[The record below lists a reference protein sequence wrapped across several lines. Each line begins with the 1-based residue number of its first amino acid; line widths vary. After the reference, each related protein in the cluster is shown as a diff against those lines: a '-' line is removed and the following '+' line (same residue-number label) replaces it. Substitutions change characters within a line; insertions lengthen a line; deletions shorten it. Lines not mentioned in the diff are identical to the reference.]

1 VAAYTSEE
9 TRSLTTELPKNPS
22 ARVAYLNITTEQ
34 ELHAYCAQLAQ
45 CKWLAFDTEFVSEQ
59 TYRPVLCLVQ
69 VATEDQLA
77 LIDALA
83 VQDMTPFWEVVAQ
96 PSHET
101 IVHAGRGEV
110 EFCLRAVGRVPAR
123 LFDVQLAAGLIGI
136 EYPAGFRTLSYRV
149 RGQSSKKEAT
159 RTDWR
164 RRPLSERQI
173 QYALDDV
180 RHLAALRDRLCE
192 ELERRGRLG
201 WLEDE
206 MMAWQEEVEKAFT
219 QERWRRVSGNSSL
232 DRRGLAIVRE
242 LWRWREAEAQRRNCP
257 TRRVLRDDLIV
268 ELAKRQTADVKR
280 IQAVRGLERGDLTR
294 HLPKLAACIDLA
306 LKLPDQELPEVFRHE
321 SVPQLSV
328 LGQFLFAALGSVC
341 RQADLAPGLV
351 GNPNDIR
358 ELIAYRAGQI
368 SCSEPPVLARGWRA
382 EVVGQLF
389 DELLAGKK
397 AIRIADPDSDHPLV
411 FEELS
416 PNGMPRH

>member
-1 VAAYTSEE
+1 MS
-9 TRSLTTELPKNPS
+9 
-22 ARVAYLNITTEQ
+22 YLSITTDQ
-34 ELHAYCAQLAQ
+34 ELQAYCDQLAQ
-45 CKWLAFDTEFVSEQ
+45 CEWVAFDTEFVSEQ

-69 VATEDQLA
+69 VASPGQLA

-83 VQDMTPFWEVVAQ
+83 VQDMTPFWEVIVQ

-110 EFCLRAVGRVPAR
+110 EFCLRAVGRLPAR
-123 LFDVQLAAGLIGI
+123 VFDVQIAAGLMGI
-136 EYPAGFRTLSYRV
+136 EYPAGFRTLVSRV
-149 RGQSSKKEAT
+149 LGQSSKKEET

-164 RRPLSERQI
+164 RRPLSDRQI

-180 RHLAALRDRLCE
+180 RHLAALRDRLHR
-192 ELERRGRLG
+192 ELDQRGRLG
-201 WLEDE
+201 WLEEE
-206 MMAWQEEVEKAFT
+206 MTAWLAEVEQAFT
-219 QERWRRVSGNSSL
+219 QERWRRVPGNSSL
-232 DRRGLAIVRE
+232 DRRSLAIVRE
-242 LWRWREAEAQRRNCP
+242 LWRWREAEAQRRDCP
-257 TRRVLRDDLIV
+257 TRRVLRDDLII
-268 ELAKRQTADVKR
+268 ELAKRQTADVRR
-280 IQAVRGLERGDLTR
+280 IQAVRGLERGDLVR
-294 HLPKLAACIDLA
+294 QLPKIAVCIERA
-306 LKLPDQELPEVFRHE
+306 LKLPEHELPLAFRHE

-368 SCSEPPVLARGWRA
+368 RCAQPPLLARGWRA
-382 EVVGQLF
+382 GVVGQLF
-389 DELLAGKK
+389 DELLSGKK

-416 PNGMPRH
+416 ASGVS